1 MEYES
6 EGEKKKKNRDKEGGR
21 SECESAEEHES
32 ERDEELN
39 ASSYPQRSTAL
50 KPFHN
55 FLFPFL
61 SELVYIQN
69 MCVCVFI
76 GLHASVAYPFVWVPG
91 SLCVC
96 VCVCVVIE

>member
-1 MEYES
+1 MRARERER
-6 EGEKKKKNRDKEGGR
+6 EKKNRDKEGGR

-61 SELVYIQN
+61 SELGYIQN
-69 MCVCVFI
+69 MCVC
-76 GLHASVAYPFVWVPG
+76 AYLSACMLLLRTP
-91 SLCVC
+91 LCEC
-96 VCVCVVIE
+96 LEACVCVVIE